1 MDRGAV
7 LSRLEALLM
16 LGRGHFFERPVRTVL
31 TVAGVALGVSAS
43 VAVRTA
49 NVDVLKSFQDA
60 VMTVAGS
67 ATLQVSGGELGLDET
82 VITVVRKHPDVVSTS
97 PVIEQG
103 ARLAAGPHRGRS
115 FVVLGLD
122 LLEAAELK
130 SFRVR
135 SEGTRE
141 QALDPL
147 LSATALFVGRRLA
160 AELDLTQGSA
170 LDILIGSRLRR
181 VTVEGVIEPP
191 SGLPSVWDDL
201 AVMDIA
207 AAQVLFGMVGRLD
220 RIDVV
225 TAATRPVD
233 DVQAALQAIVPP
245 SVVVQRPAQRS
256 RQVEEMVR
264 AFQLNLGVLS
274 GVGLLVGMFLIYNTV
289 SFAVAQRRREIGIF
303 RALGMSER
311 EVAGLFLA
319 EAAAI
324 GIVGG
329 LLGGALGL
337 ALAKGL
343 VSLLSRTVSD
353 LYVSVVGTGD
363 RAAIG
368 MEALLGV
375 LAEGALIGGLVSM
388 VGTLGPSLDAG
399 RTIPVLAL
407 APGSYEASRQLR
419 IRTLAAVG
427 CAFLIASGLLAMP
440 GPISGLPVFGYL
452 SALCLL
458 VGLSCLAP
466 LLIHEIW
473 VLAHGRGRRADM
485 SVSGALRTIA
495 ADQTA
500 RSPGRNGV
508 TVSALMIGLAIMVGV
523 GIMVRSFRHTVEIW
537 INETVIADLVLAPSL
552 WLRGTQHGVLDK
564 RLPREWGALVASV
577 PGVAAVDAYR
587 DLRIDI
593 QGRSTALVSRDLRLH
608 AERSRYLFLSGDSA
622 TILRR
627 AAAEDGVI
635 LSEVLA
641 EYLGVKQGD
650 ALSLMTPSGEQ
661 RFPIMGVFYDYATDG
676 GKVVMHQSLYRRL
689 WRDDDVTVFPVYL
702 EPGADLNAV
711 RRAIAEKLARE
722 SSAYA
727 PPALIDNAE
736 LKREILDI
744 FDRTFFLTYA
754 LEAIAVIIAVLGI
767 VNTLLTS
774 VLERQRE
781 LATLRAIGASDRQI
795 RRLVLWEAGYLG
807 VLGAALGLVGGV
819 LLSLLLIKVINKQSF
834 GWTIQPA
841 LPMGVLVEAVVLA
854 IVAALIA
861 GYIPARWAG
870 KQPIVDGLRY
880 E

>member
-1 MDRGAV
+1 MGPV
-7 LSRLEALLM
+7 LSRLEALLL
-16 LGRGHFFERPVRTVL
+16 LGRGHVAERPVRTLL
-31 TVAGVALGVSAS
+31 TVVGVALGVSAS

-49 NVDVLKSFQDA
+49 NEDVLRSFQET
-60 VMTVAGS
+60 VMAVAGA

-82 VITVVRKHPDVVSTS
+82 VIAVVRKHPDVMSAS

-103 ARLAAGPHRGRS
+103 ARVAAGPHRGQS

-135 SEGTRE
+135 SEGVGE
-141 QALDPL
+141 QSLDHV

-160 AELDLTQGSA
+160 VELGLTEGSTLDLLVGN
-170 LDILIGSRLRR
+170 RLHR
-181 VTVEGVIEPP
+181 VTVEGIIDPP
-191 SGLPSVWDDL
+191 SGLPSVWEDL

-207 AAQVLFGMVGRLD
+207 AAQTLFGMVGRLD
-220 RIDVV
+220 RIDVI
-225 TAATRPVD
+225 TEPSRPID
-233 DVQAALQAIVPP
+233 EVQGALQAAVSP
-245 SVVVQRPAQRS
+245 SIAVERPAQRS

-289 SFAVAQRRREIGIF
+289 SFAVAQRRREIGVF
-303 RALGMSER
+303 RVLGMSER
-311 EVAGLFLA
+311 AVAGLFLA

-324 GIVGG
+324 GIAGG

-343 VSLLSRTVSD
+343 VALLSRTVSD
-353 LYVSVVGTGD
+353 LYVSVIETVG
-363 RAAIG
+363 RSEIG
-368 MEALLGV
+368 MEEILGV

-388 VGTLGPSLDAG
+388 VGALGPSLDAS
-399 RTIPVLAL
+399 RTVPVLAL
-407 APGSYEASRQLR
+407 APGSYEANRQLR
-419 IRTLAAVG
+419 MRTVAGIGVAL
-427 CAFLIASGLLAMP
+427 LIVSGLLAMP
-440 GPISGLPVFGYL
+440 GPISELPVFGYV
-452 SALCLL
+452 STLCVL

-466 LLIHEIW
+466 LLIHGGW
-473 VLAHGRGRRADM
+473 ALTRRGRRRVDLSA
-485 SVSGALRTIA
+485 SGVLRAIA

-537 INETVIADLVLAPSL
+537 INETVMADLVLAPGL
-552 WLRGTQHGVLDK
+552 WLRGTQHGMLDR
-564 RLPREWGALVASV
+564 RLPREWEALVASV

-593 QGRSTALVSRDLRLH
+593 QGRSAALVSRDLRLH
-608 AERSRYLFLSGDSA
+608 AERSRYLFVSGDSA
-622 TILRR
+622 AILRR
-627 AAAEDGVI
+627 AAAEDGII

-641 EYLGVKQGD
+641 GRLGVKEGD
-650 ALSLMTPSGEQ
+650 ALPLMTPSGER
-661 RFPIMGVFYDYATDG
+661 RFTIMGVFYDYATDG
-676 GKVVMHQSLYRRL
+676 GKIVMDQSLYRRL
-689 WRDDDVTVFPVYL
+689 WRDDEVTVFPVYL
-702 EPGADLNAV
+702 EPGADLDTV
-711 RRAIAEKLARE
+711 RKAIAQKLAVE

-727 PPALIDNAE
+727 PPALVSNAE

-795 RRLVLWEAGYLG
+795 HRLVLWEAGYLG
-807 VLGAALGLVGGV
+807 VLGAALGLVGGI
-819 LLSLLLIKVINKQSF
+819 LLSLLLINVINKQSF
-834 GWTIQPA
+834 GWTIQFM

-854 IVAALIA
+854 VAVALLA
-861 GYIPARWAG
+861 GYVPARWAG
-870 KQPIVDGLRY
+870 KQPIVEGLRY

>member
-1 MDRGAV
+1 MGV
-7 LSRLEALLM
+7 LLSRLEALLM
-16 LGRGHFFERPVRTVL
+16 LGRGHFFERPVRTLL

-82 VITVVRKHPDVVSTS
+82 VITIVREHPDVTSAS

-103 ARLAAGPHRGRS
+103 VRVAAGPHRGQS

-135 SEGTRE
+135 SEGTGER
-141 QALDPL
+141 ALHSL

-160 AELDLTQGSA
+160 AELGLTQGST
-170 LDILIGSRLRR
+170 LDILVGNRLRQI
-181 VTVEGVIEPP
+181 TVKGVIEPP
-191 SGLPSVWDDL
+191 SGPPSVWEDL

-207 AAQVLFGMVGRLD
+207 AAQMLFGMVGRLD

-225 TAATRPVD
+225 TAPTRPVD

-311 EVAGLFLA
+311 AVAGLFLA

-363 RAAIG
+363 RTGIG
-368 MEALLGV
+368 MEAILGV

-388 VGTLGPSLDAG
+388 VGALGPSLDAG
-399 RTIPVLAL
+399 RTVPVLAL
-407 APGSYEASRQLR
+407 APGGYEASRQLR
-419 IRTLAAVG
+419 RRTLAGVG

-452 SALCLL
+452 STLCLL

-466 LLIHEIW
+466 LLIQGVWAVTH
-473 VLAHGRGRRADM
+473 RRRRDDLSA
-485 SVSGALRTIA
+485 SGALRAIA

-552 WLRGTQHGVLDK
+552 WLRGTQHGTLDK

-608 AERSRYLFLSGDSA
+608 AERSRYLFVSGDSA
-622 TILRR
+622 AILRR
-627 AAAEDGVI
+627 AAAKDGVI

-641 EYLGVKQGD
+641 GYLGVKQGD
-650 ALSLMTPSGEQ
+650 TLSLMTPSGEQ

-676 GKVVMHQSLYRRL
+676 GKVVMDQSLYRRL
-689 WRDDDVTVFPVYL
+689 WRDDSVTVFPVYL
-702 EPGADLNAV
+702 EPGADLNTV
-711 RRAIAEKLARE
+711 RKAIAQKLAGE
-722 SSAYA
+722 SAAYA
-727 PPALIDNAE
+727 PPALISNAE

-781 LATLRAIGASDRQI
+781 LATLRAIGASEQQI
-795 RRLVLWEAGYLG
+795 HRLVLWEAGYLG
-807 VLGAALGLVGGV
+807 VLGAALGLAGGI

-834 GWTIQPA
+834 GWTIQPI
-841 LPMGVLVEAVVLA
+841 LPMGVLVQAVVLA
-854 IVAALIA
+854 VAAALLA
-861 GYIPARWAG
+861 GYVPARWAG
-870 KQPIVDGLRY
+870 KQPIVEGLRY